1 MEIKKMAWNEKEIS
15 DITLVIEHLNCALK
29 VALGVSLK
37 FDSEKGEVIVYSES
51 LKEVRRINVA
61 DNSALGVIRDVV
73 QSF

>member
-1 MEIKKMAWNEKEIS
+1 MDIKKMAWTEKEIS

-61 DNSALGVIRDVV
+61 DSSALGVIQDVV

>member
-61 DNSALGVIRDVV
+61 DSSALGVIQDVV

>member
-1 MEIKKMAWNEKEIS
+1 MAWNEKEIS

-61 DNSALGVIRDVV
+61 DNSALGVIQDVV

>member
-1 MEIKKMAWNEKEIS
+1 MEIKKMAWTEKEIS

-61 DNSALGVIRDVV
+61 DSSALGVIQDVV

>member
-1 MEIKKMAWNEKEIS
+1 MAWNEKEIS

-51 LKEVRRINVA
+51 LKEVRRINVV
-61 DNSALGVIRDVV
+61 DSSALGVIQDVV

>member
-1 MEIKKMAWNEKEIS
+1 MEIKKMAWTEKEIS
-15 DITLVIEHLNCALK
+15 DITLVIEHLDCALK
-29 VALGVSLK
+29 IALGVSLK

-61 DNSALGVIRDVV
+61 DNSALGVIQDVV

>member
-1 MEIKKMAWNEKEIS
+1 MAWTEKEIS

-61 DNSALGVIRDVV
+61 DSSALGVIQDVV

>member
-1 MEIKKMAWNEKEIS
+1 MAWNEKEIS

>member
-61 DNSALGVIRDVV
+61 DNSALGVIQDVV

>member
-1 MEIKKMAWNEKEIS
+1 MAWTEKEIS

-61 DNSALGVIRDVV
+61 DNSALGVIQDVV

>member
-1 MEIKKMAWNEKEIS
+1 MEIKKMAWTEKEIS
-15 DITLVIEHLNCALK
+15 VITLVIEHLNCALK

-61 DNSALGVIRDVV
+61 DSSALGVIQDVV

>member
-1 MEIKKMAWNEKEIS
+1 MAWNEKEIS
-15 DITLVIEHLNCALK
+15 DITLVVEHLNCALK

-61 DNSALGVIRDVV
+61 DSSALGVIQDVV

>member
-1 MEIKKMAWNEKEIS
+1 MAWTEKEIS
-15 DITLVIEHLNCALK
+15 DITLVIEHLDCALK
-29 VALGVSLK
+29 IALGVSLK

-61 DNSALGVIRDVV
+61 DNSALGVIQDVV

>member
-1 MEIKKMAWNEKEIS
+1 MEIKKMAWTEKEIS
-15 DITLVIEHLNCALK
+15 DITLVIEHLSCALK
-29 VALGVSLK
+29 IALGVSLK

-61 DNSALGVIRDVV
+61 ESSALGVIQDVV